1 MDRTPPGSETRAC
14 IHGGNSET
22 WESQLSPCR
31 EHGVRG
37 AVPEVGKTPGNGEQV
52 LMLPNESCTQLLRAG
67 NTNKVS
73 NARYRGRIAKSEQ
86 TRNGLLAVLADHSTD
101 GQKGV

>member
-1 MDRTPPGSETRAC
+1 
-14 IHGGNSET
+14 
-22 WESQLSPCR
+22 
-31 EHGVRG
+31 
-37 AVPEVGKTPGNGEQV
+37 
-52 LMLPNESCTQLLRAG
+52 G

-86 TRNGLLAVLADHSTD
+86 TRDGLLAVLADHSTD

>member
-1 MDRTPPGSETRAC
+1 
-14 IHGGNSET
+14 
-22 WESQLSPCR
+22 
-31 EHGVRG
+31 
-37 AVPEVGKTPGNGEQV
+37 
-52 LMLPNESCTQLLRAG
+52 MLPNESCTQLLRAG

-101 GQKGV
+101 GQKGVRSGREGGEPMSKEPTVGKVKPGITFLW